1 MRIYC
6 FPLTAVWNAGMSQIF
21 CGAAVGKTRGSPCLG
36 GYKING
42 PIDGSHAALSLD
54 LRDAPSPPQTHLRGS
69 TGCGD
74 LKWSKPA
81 ADSHTAPSTKTPE

>member
-21 CGAAVGKTRGSPCLG
+21 CGAAAGKTRGSPCLG

-42 PIDGSHAALSLD
+42 PMEGSHAALSLD
-54 LRDAPSPPQTHLRGS
+54 LRMLPWVTKVLRSAWMPAPPPESEPGLER
-69 TGCGD
+69 
-74 LKWSKPA
+74 
-81 ADSHTAPSTKTPE
+81 

>member
-69 TGCGD
+69 TGC
-74 LKWSKPA
+74 
-81 ADSHTAPSTKTPE
+81 

>member
-42 PIDGSHAALSLD
+42 PIDGSARLHG
-54 LRDAPSPPQTHLRGS
+54 LRRHEVVEA
-69 TGCGD
+69 CG
-74 LKWSKPA
+74 
-81 ADSHTAPSTKTPE
+81 

>member
-21 CGAAVGKTRGSPCLG
+21 CGAAVGKTRGSPCFG

-69 TGCGD
+69 TGSGD

>member
-1 MRIYC
+1 
-6 FPLTAVWNAGMSQIF
+6 MSQIF

-42 PIDGSHAALSLD
+42 PMDGSHAALSLD

>member
-1 MRIYC
+1 VGGWCRIAYPAHWRELQLVVRIFC
-6 FPLTAVWNAGMSQIF
+6 FPLTAVLNAGMSQIF

-54 LRDAPSPPQTHLRGS
+54 LRDAPAPPQTH
-69 TGCGD
+69 C
-74 LKWSKPA
+74 A
-81 ADSHTAPSTKTPE
+81 APRVAET

>member
-42 PIDGSHAALSLD
+42 PMDGSHAALSLD
-54 LRDAPSPPQTHLRGS
+54 LRDAPATATDSSPRLHGLQRPEVVEA
-69 TGCGD
+69 CG
-74 LKWSKPA
+74 
-81 ADSHTAPSTKTPE
+81 